1 MARSRHDPGKDA
13 GPFLFDLPLDAERER
28 TEPAALPAARERQA
42 PEPPAPRVAAEKG
55 RPDRRPDRVAE
66 PRPAAVPRAAEPA
79 TPASRSARR
88 GRFAAGLADLVVHGA
103 LVVVAAA
110 GAQLL
115 GARPDLTDWPAFA
128 ALLLTFSFLY
138 TVLPLAFWG
147 QTLGMAWAGL
157 ASRSRNGEPLTFDQA
172 ARRWL
177 GALLTAGTLGIP
189 LLVAGERRS
198 LSDLV
203 SGSGTYPAD

>member
-1 MARSRHDPGKDA
+1 MTRSRNDPGKDA
-13 GPFLFDLPLDAERER
+13 GPFLFDLPLDTERER
-28 TEPAALPAARERQA
+28 TEPAAPPARRERQA
-42 PEPPAPRVAAEKG
+42 PEPLAPRVTAEKG
-55 RPDRRPDRVAE
+55 HLDRRPDRGAE
-66 PRPAAVPRAAEPA
+66 SRPAAVPRAAEPA
-79 TPASRSARR
+79 PVAKSGRR

-115 GARPDLTDWPAFA
+115 GAQPNLADWPAFA

-157 ASRSRNGEPLTFDQA
+157 GSRSRSGEPLTFDQA

-189 LLVAGERRS
+189 LLVAGERS

>member
-1 MARSRHDPGKDA
+1 MAKA
-13 GPFLFDLPLDAERER
+13 
-28 TEPAALPAARERQA
+28 PAAPAE
-42 PEPPAPRVAAEKG
+42 
-55 RPDRRPDRVAE
+55 
-66 PRPAAVPRAAEPA
+66 
-79 TPASRSARR
+79 RSARR
-88 GRFAAGLADLVVHGA
+88 GHLAAGLADLVVHGA
-103 LVVVAAA
+103 LVVVAV
-110 GAQLL
+110 GGSHLL
-115 GARPDLTDWPAFA
+115 GARPQPADWPAFA
-128 ALLLTFSFLY
+128 ALLLAFSFLY

-157 ASRSRNGEPLTFDQA
+157 ASRGRSGEPLTFDQA

-203 SGSGTYPAD
+203 SGSGTHPAD